1 MELTLLTILEKGGFL
16 AVSGFLL
23 YLIKKTND
31 RIDRREKE
39 RKEEKEKHEKEHEKL
54 TVKVEGI
61 SKDYVPKE
69 DHKILAAK
77 VDAFECEYVP
87 KGEFFQDVSGW
98 RGDVQ
103 RLFERVDG
111 ISRDLAYF
119 KGRYD
124 GVNDKGQKDGK

>member
-39 RKEEKEKHEKEHEKL
+39 RKEEHKEL
-54 TVKVEGI
+54 SAKVEGI

-87 KGEFFQDVSGW
+87 KAEFFQDVSGW

-103 RLFERVDG
+103 RLFERVDW
-111 ISRDLAYF
+111 ISKDLAYF

-124 GVNDKGQKDGK
+124 GVNDKGHKDGK